1 MTIAK
6 QKRAKYAHVR
16 PPPLANELA
25 MMEFADRGS
34 LESHIKRVM
43 EAQAKAT
50 AGSGGMNVG

>member
-1 MTIAK
+1 MLP
-6 QKRAKYAHVR
+6 YAHVR

-25 MMEFADRGS
+25 MMEFADGGS

-50 AGSGGMNVG
+50 AGSGGLSVGIADVS